1 MDFAKAII
9 YGFTTGIGFT
19 LGACSVLFFINTD
32 KVKKVNKMSNTDID
46 IDIDTDNNKDL
57 TMSIIDSD
65 DADLPNRK
73 LRALFD

>member
-46 IDIDTDNNKDL
+46 IDTDNNKDL